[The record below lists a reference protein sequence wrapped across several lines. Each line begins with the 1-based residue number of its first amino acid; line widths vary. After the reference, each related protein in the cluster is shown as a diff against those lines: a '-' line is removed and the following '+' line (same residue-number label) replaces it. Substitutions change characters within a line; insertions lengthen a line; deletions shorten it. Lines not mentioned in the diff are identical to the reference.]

1 MAKHSQSQVLVIVES
16 PTKARTIAN
25 FLPKEYVIKASIGHV
40 RDLPNNAD
48 DIPAKEKKQ
57 AWARLGV
64 NVAADFEPLYV
75 VPKEKKE
82 IVQEMRAAVRA
93 ADRIYFATDEDREG
107 ESISWHLLELL
118 GPKVPFERLVFHEI
132 TKDAIR
138 RSLESPRAINAD
150 LVSAQ
155 ETRRI
160 VDRLFGYEVS
170 PLLWKKM
177 MPRLSAGRV
186 QSVAVRLL
194 VERERARLRFT
205 EASYWGLKAVFEKD
219 DLPFEAELVSLEGK
233 RVVVGK
239 DFDPNTGQLR
249 KPSGKQAESLILLD
263 EETARRL
270 EETAR
275 QAKALVDS
283 VDHKPFTSSPQA
295 PYVTSTLQQ
304 DANSKLRLSAR
315 QTMRLAQQLYE
326 NGFITYMRTDSTVL
340 SDEAKSAARDLIV
353 ERFGT
358 EYLSKSVRYYRNQV
372 KNAQEAHEAIRPAGG
387 QFQAVNEVGKRLGT
401 EAARLYE
408 MIWRRTLASQMP
420 DARGTN
426 SVALIDLGGARF
438 RATGKTIEFAG
449 FLKAYSAEAE
459 AQESAAVEGK
469 ERVLPA
475 MRAGD
480 SLEVRAAEGSQR
492 RTQPAPRYTEGN
504 LIRELERLGIGR
516 PSTWATIVD
525 LVQSRAYAFKR
536 GGALVPTFTAM
547 AVVGLLEKHFTHLAD
562 YAFTARLEDQLDAI
576 ARGELQRLDYLKGFY
591 YGSGHEGLQ
600 TLVRSGEAEIDPRE
614 VCGLPLGKAEDG
626 TEVEVRIGRY
636 GPFLS
641 DGVSR
646 CSVPDTL
653 APDELTLGKAREMLE
668 LAGKNP
674 EPLGLDPATSLPV
687 YLKQGRYGP
696 FVQLGDLDAQEAAK
710 PASKRGARKGTA
722 EQAVPAADQAVKR
735 ASLLRGMDPATLDLE
750 TACRLLSLPRTLG
763 KRGADEVVAANGR
776 FGPFVRAGNDTRSIP
791 ENLSPLDITLDQ
803 AVALLAQERK
813 GRRTAGRSEPL
824 KELGKHPATD
834 KDLRVLSGRYGPYVT
849 DGEINASLPR
859 DCAPE
864 DVTVEQAVA
873 LLQARA
879 DRIATGGGA
888 KRRRPRRQA

>member
-1 MAKHSQSQVLVIVES
+1 MAKHSQPNVLVIVES

-40 RDLPNNAD
+40 RDLPNNAE

-82 IVQEMRAAVRA
+82 IVKEMRAAVRA
-93 ADRIYFATDEDREG
+93 AERIYFATDEDREG

-205 EASYWGLKAVFEKD
+205 EAAYWGLKAVFEKD
-219 DLPFEAELVSLEGK
+219 GLQFEAELVSLDGK
-233 RVVVGK
+233 RIAVGK
-239 DFDPNTGQLR
+239 DFDPDTGRLR
-249 KPSGKQAESLILLD
+249 KPSGKQAESLIPLD
-263 EETARRL
+263 KETAKRL
-270 EETAR
+270 EATAGH
-275 QAKALVDS
+275 AKALVAS
-283 VDHKPFTSSPQA
+283 VDRKPFTSSPLA

-353 ERFGT
+353 ERFGP
-358 EYLSKSVRYYRNQV
+358 EYLSKAVRYYRNQV

-387 QFQAVNEVGKRLGT
+387 QFRAVNEVGKRLGA
-401 EAARLYE
+401 EAAKLYE

-426 SVALIDLGGARF
+426 SVALIEIGGARF

-449 FLKAYSAEAE
+449 YLKAYSAEPDTGE
-459 AQESAAVEGK
+459 GPAVEAK

-480 SLEVRAAEGSQR
+480 SLEVRAAEASER
-492 RTQPAPRYTEGN
+492 CTQPAPRYTEGN

-536 GGALVPTFTAM
+536 ASALVPTFTAM
-547 AVVGLLEKHFTHLAD
+547 AVVGLLEKHFAHLAD

-576 ARGELQRLDYLKGFY
+576 ARGELRRLDYLKGFY
-591 YGSGHEGLQ
+591 YGNGHAGLQ

-626 TEVEVRIGRY
+626 TAVEVRIGRY

-696 FVQLGDLDAQEAAK
+696 FVQLGDADAQEAAK
-710 PASKRGARKGTA
+710 PASKRGARKGVA

-813 GRRTAGRSEPL
+813 GRRTAGRAEPL
-824 KELGKHPATD
+824 KEVGKHPATD

-849 DGEINASLPR
+849 DGELNASLPR

-879 DRIATGGGA
+879 DRIAAGGGA
-888 KRRRPRRQA
+888 KQRRPRRQA

>member
-1 MAKHSQSQVLVIVES
+1 MAKHSQPNVLVIVES

-40 RDLPNNAD
+40 RDLPNNAE

-82 IVQEMRAAVRA
+82 IVREMRAAVRA

-219 DLPFEAELVSLEGK
+219 SLQFEAELVSLEGK

-239 DFDPNTGQLR
+239 DFDPDTGRLR

-270 EETAR
+270 EGTAG
-275 QAKALVDS
+275 QSQALVAS
-283 VDHKPFTSSPQA
+283 VDHKPFTSSPLA

-387 QFQAVNEVGKRLGT
+387 QFQAVNEVGKRLGS
-401 EAARLYE
+401 EAAKLYE

-449 FLKAYSAEAE
+449 FLKAYAAESD
-459 AQESAAVEGK
+459 AQASAAVEGK

-475 MRAGD
+475 MRVGD
-480 SLEVRAAEGSQR
+480 SLEVRAAEVSQR

-547 AVVGLLEKHFTHLAD
+547 AVVGLLEKHFAHLAD

-591 YGSGHEGLQ
+591 YGNGHAGLQ

-626 TEVEVRIGRY
+626 TKVEVRIGRY

-646 CSVPDTL
+646 CSVPGTL

-696 FVQLGDLDAQEAAK
+696 FVQLGDLDAREAAK
-710 PASKRGARKGTA
+710 PVPKRGARKGTA
-722 EQAVPAADQAVKR
+722 EQAVPQADQTVKR

-750 TACRLLSLPRTLG
+750 TACQLLSLPRSLG
-763 KRGADEVVAANGR
+763 KRGEDEVVAANGR
-776 FGPFVRAGNDTRSIP
+776 FGPFVRAGSDTRSIP

-803 AVALLAQERK
+803 AIALLAQERK

-824 KELGKHPATD
+824 KEVGKHPATD

-864 DVTVEQAVA
+864 DVTIEQAVA

-888 KRRRPRRQA
+888 KQRRPRRQA